1 MLLPYKSYPAVT
13 VIPDNG
19 RFVKQWFLESM
30 NQALL
35 RGTLMW
41 MVGFLNV
48 RRTVRQSLLIGFS
61 VRGVVHQYK
70 SDVESEAHLWKASSF
85 NSNLAD
91 GYLPPHRGCATSS
104 KVTLS
109 KFDAPTRRWFQN
121 TNARMVAY
129 LR

>member
-1 MLLPYKSYPAVT
+1 
-13 VIPDNG
+13 
-19 RFVKQWFLESM
+19 M

-70 SDVESEAHLWKASSF
+70 SDVESEAHL
-85 NSNLAD
+85 
-91 GYLPPHRGCATSS
+91 
-104 KVTLS
+104 
-109 KFDAPTRRWFQN
+109 
-121 TNARMVAY
+121 
-129 LR
+129 